1 MEKLH
6 NGFVDKNPG
15 NVDKIGFRSLKAAV
29 LLKNKDK
36 NYENFTSSS
45 STSFNPKHNECSGKR
60 NYQ

>member
-6 NGFVDKNPG
+6 KGFVDKNQG
-15 NVDKIGFRSLKAAV
+15 NVDKIGFRWLNAAI

-36 NYENFTSSS
+36 NYENFNSSNY
-45 STSFNPKHNECSGKR
+45 TFFIPKHNECSGKR

>member
-15 NVDKIGFRSLKAAV
+15 NVDKIGSRWLKAAV

-36 NYENFTSSS
+36 YYENFTSSS
-45 STSFNPKHNECSGKR
+45 STSFSPKYDECSGKR
-60 NYQ
+60 NHQ